1 MNVLEF
7 IIFLLDGMVD
17 LYVMFVVLIICFDIF
32 WWFFDGILEI
42 VDFFLV
48 FKLFIIFKN
57 IIDKKMY
64 IWVYSYWNVIFF
76 YNNGV

>member
-1 MNVLEF
+1 MNILEF

-57 IIDKKMY
+57 IIDL
-64 IWVYSYWNVIFF
+64 
-76 YNNGV
+76 